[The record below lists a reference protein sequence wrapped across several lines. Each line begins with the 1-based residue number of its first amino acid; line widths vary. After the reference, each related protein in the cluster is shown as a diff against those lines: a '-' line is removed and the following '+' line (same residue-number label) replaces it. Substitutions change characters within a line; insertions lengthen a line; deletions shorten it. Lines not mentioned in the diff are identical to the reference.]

1 MIRVIIAE
9 DEPLARDRIARMLKT
24 DAQIEIVSECTNGL
38 DTLKAIQNHP
48 PDLLFLDVQ
57 MPEMD
62 GFEVLDALEENK
74 IPHVVFVTAYEQY
87 ALRAFEFHA
96 LDYLLKPFNE
106 ARLLQSLQRA
116 QMEIEKNRT
125 GDIQKKILNLLDEVR
140 SRPTQLKRLL
150 LKDGQRAWFLKVE
163 DIDWIEAEAKYVRL
177 HEGKR
182 SHLLRQSMIQLE
194 ARLDP
199 VMFVRIHRSTIVNID
214 RIREIQALTSGD
226 SKIFLRDG
234 TSLVLS
240 RTYRKNLRDLAD

>member
-1 MIRVIIAE
+1 MISVIIAE
-9 DEPLARDRIARMLKT
+9 DQPLARDRIVRMLKA
-24 DAQIEIVSECTNGL
+24 DAQIEIVSKCTNGIE
-38 DTLKAIQNHP
+38 TLKAIQNHL
-48 PDLLFLDVQ
+48 PDLVFLDVQ

-106 ARLLQSLQRA
+106 ARLLQSLKRA

-125 GDIQKKILNLLDEVR
+125 DYVQKKILNLLNEVR
-140 SRPTQLKRLL
+140 SRPRQLKRIL

-182 SHLLRQSMIQLE
+182 SHLLRESMIQLE

-199 VMFVRIHRSTIVNID
+199 VLFVRIHRSTIVNID
-214 RIREIQALTSGD
+214 RIREIQTLQ
-226 SKIFLRDG
+226 FR
-234 TSLVLS
+234 
-240 RTYRKNLRDLAD
+240 